1 MNARHHIID
10 LDAVIADYD
19 PADPPVERVR
29 VAQALIKAAIGILY
43 QVTKEKKDSYS
54 RVYIVDQITVLAGT
68 GHGFIDGG
76 ANLDEWIAQLKE
88 GAEGDDEESTP

>member
-19 PADPPVERVR
+19 PAAAPVERVR

-43 QVTKEKKDSYS
+43 HLAKEMKDSHA
-54 RVYIVDQITVLAGT
+54 RVYMVDQLTVLAGA
-68 GHGFIDGG
+68 GHGFIDGSF
-76 ANLDEWIAQLKE
+76 NLDEWIEQLEE
-88 GAEGDDEESTP
+88 GKDAGGEESTP